1 MLKVARLFEV
11 QLIRSTVFGNPGM
24 NELGDV
30 IVLLMFAAFA
40 VSIAKI
46 VARFVPF
53 NVIVGVAIPPLAVN
67 SPDMVSVPVLVILVV
82 IRPPRGELERLTVPL
97 KIVES
102 EK

>member
-1 MLKVARLFEV
+1 MVLRLTEAVFIFRTPPDGMLDVPPMVAFVNDGFNRGASKANV
-11 QLIRSTVFGNPGM
+11 
-24 NELGDV
+24 
-30 IVLLMFAAFA
+30 
-40 VSIAKI
+40 

-67 SPDMVSVPVLVILVV
+67 NPDILAVPASVRPVV
-82 IRPPRGELERLTVPL
+82 IRPPRGELDTLTVPL